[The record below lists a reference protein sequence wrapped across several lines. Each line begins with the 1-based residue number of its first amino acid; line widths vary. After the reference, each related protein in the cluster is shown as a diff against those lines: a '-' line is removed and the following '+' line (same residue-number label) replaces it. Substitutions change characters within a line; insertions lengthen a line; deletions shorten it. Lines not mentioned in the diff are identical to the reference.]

1 MFMKAGAMATTDRSA
16 TAQPQERTRERATR
30 DEDWSTEPVK
40 VTLSLPA
47 GCVENIKWLA
57 KRLSIPNSHVV
68 RRAVDLRYRI
78 QKELD
83 AGATILIQRD
93 GQPTQMIWFD

>member
-1 MFMKAGAMATTDRSA
+1 MTTIDSSAAPATS
-16 TAQPQERTRERATR
+16 QPTRERATR
-30 DEDWSTEPVK
+30 DEDWSMEPVK

-57 KRLSIPNSHVV
+57 KRLGVPNSHVV
-68 RRAVDLRYRI
+68 RRAIDLRYRI

-83 AGATILIQRD
+83 AGATILIQRP
-93 GQPTQMIWFD
+93 GEPTQTIWFE